1 MNSILPPIKI
11 MLSDD
16 EVTQL
21 EAQLQRAHV
30 LKMERKATAECKVVE
45 EHCLAEEKV
54 AAEAEE

>member
-1 MNSILPPIKI
+1 MISILPPTKI

-30 LKMERKATAECKVVE
+30 LKVERKAAVECKAVE
-45 EHCLAEEKV
+45 EHCLAKEKV
-54 AAEAEE
+54 VVEAEE